1 MRKRLLVFV
10 LAFNIFFS
18 IQAQIK
24 SVYDQMVSVNQ
35 EWTNQSDIDNKLK
48 QQDSKLLNEQ
58 QLIQLHLSETEK
70 LFRNREV
77 SNLSPLQQENRAKNL
92 NVLHQYLLAAK
103 FPVNTNHANRQPYFI
118 DANNTYCAVGYLMKE
133 SGADDIARDI
143 QATQNYSYL
152 ADIQH
157 PKLMNWVQQSG
168 LSFDELALIQPA
180 YQGTWPSAIMEFHYN
195 NIGTDVNEYI
205 EVHESSA
212 SSAGMFSLKKVLFY
226 NENGSLY
233 KTLLA
238 TQMQSYY
245 SNGGNAYFYTFPA
258 SENFADS
265 GKIELI
271 GLNFS
276 SNEVVLSTT
285 TYNSHSVKVQDYN
298 NSTVKQFNIGENEQT
313 PINTSLTFCG
323 FYYNTN
329 WSLQSVAATMGTQN
343 PCTIMPI
350 GLSKLSFQAF
360 EKKVQLKWETVTE
373 ANNHLF
379 IVERSVNGVNFEAI
393 GNVSGTGNSNTVTP
407 YEFIDNKPN
416 FINHYRLKQIDKDG
430 KFSYSK
436 ILYVKVENASPL
448 VVRQNL
454 VTSVFQYQVNSSLS
468 GSTIEIYDMT
478 GHTVYK
484 TKVKSGV
491 QNVNVS
497 TWAAGKY
504 VVRLFTVEGQM
515 HSQPFVKAGSS

>member
-1 MRKRLLVFV
+1 MQKRLLVFV
-10 LAFNIFFS
+10 LALNICFT

-35 EWTNQSDIDNKLK
+35 EWTNQSDINNKLK
-48 QQDSKLLNEQ
+48 QQDLKLLNEQ

-70 LFRNREV
+70 LLRNREV
-77 SNLSPLQQENRAKNL
+77 SKLSPLQQENRAKNL
-92 NVLHQYLLAAK
+92 NVLHQYLLAGI
-103 FPVNTNHANRQPYFI
+103 FPLNTNHANRQPYFI
-118 DANNTYCAVGYLMKE
+118 DENNTYCAVGYLMKE

-152 ADIQH
+152 ADIHH

-168 LSFDELALIQPA
+168 LTFDELALIQPA
-180 YQGTWPSAIMEFHYN
+180 YDGAWPSAIMEFHYN

-212 SSAGMFSLKKVLFY
+212 PPAGMLSLKKILFY
-226 NENGSLY
+226 TANGTLY

-245 SNGGNAYFYTFPA
+245 SNGGKAYYYTFSA
-258 SENFADS
+258 NENFADS

-271 GLNFS
+271 GLDFS

-285 TYNSHSVKVQDYN
+285 TYNSYSVKVQDNYS
-298 NSTVKQFNIGENEQT
+298 STVKQFNVGENEQT
-313 PINTSLTFCG
+313 PINTSLTYCG
-323 FYYNTN
+323 FYYNSN
-329 WSLQSVAATMGTQN
+329 WSLQSLPATIGTQN

-350 GLSKLSFQAF
+350 GLSKFSYQAY
-360 EKKVQLKWETVTE
+360 EKKVQLKWETVSE

-379 IVERSVNGVNFEAI
+379 IVERSTNGIDFKAI
-393 GNVSGTGNSNTVTP
+393 GNVSGTGNSNTVMP

-416 FINHYRLKQIDKDG
+416 FINHYRLKQLDKDG
-430 KFSYSK
+430 KYSYSK

-454 VTSVFQYQVNSSLS
+454 VTSEFHYQVNSSLS
-468 GSTIEIYDMT
+468 GSTIEIFDMT

-484 TKVKSGV
+484 TKARNGV
-491 QNVNVS
+491 HNVNVS
-497 TWAAGKY
+497 NWAAGKY
-504 VVRLFTVEGQM
+504 IIRLFTVEGQM
-515 HSQPFVKAGSS
+515 YSQPFVKE